1 MQRIISVVIEKLS
14 LGGHGIA
21 RHEGQVLFVP
31 FSAPGDKL
39 NVRIT
44 LQKKNYAEAEIVE
57 IIEPASSRVSPPCSV
72 FGRCGGCNW
81 QHISYEEQLRQKKLI
96 VEEQLSKFL
105 KIKIEIPDV
114 VPSPQTLNYRNRIQ
128 LKRQG
133 SSLGYYARESHNI
146 VNIDKCWIAE
156 PAIND
161 EIAKIKNS
169 PAPDAL
175 QKLQLLLNKDLKVV
189 SELLTDSAE
198 KDSPEI
204 SFSQVNRFQN
214 ENLLSAA
221 LALADQK
228 SYSEILDLY
237 AGSGNFSFPLFK
249 SFPSSPITAVELNQ
263 KAVAM
268 AQAEIQKQN
277 ISPKKFRFLLA
288 DVGAYLKRNTLANR
302 GLVLI
307 DPPRSGCDEFVI
319 RSLAYQPFQKLI
331 YISCN
336 PATLGRDLER
346 LFSTRPGSLKLGKVQ
361 AFDMF
366 PQTDHVEVLAEII
379 PV

>member
-1 MQRIISVVIEKLS
+1 MQRLISVVIEKLS

-57 IIEPASSRVSPPCSV
+57 VLEPSKSRVTPPCSV
-72 FGRCGGCNW
+72 FGSCGGCNW

-105 KIKIEIPDV
+105 KTKIEIPDV
-114 VPSPQTLNYRNRIQ
+114 VPSPEPLHYRNRIQ

-133 SSLGYYARESHNI
+133 SNFGYYARESHNI
-146 VNIDKCWIAE
+146 INIDKCWISE
-156 PAIND
+156 SPINN
-161 EIAKIKNS
+161 EISRIKAS
-169 PAPDAL
+169 PAPKEL
-175 QKLQLLLNKDLKVV
+175 QKIQLLLNKDLQVV
-189 SELLTDSAE
+189 SELTSE
-198 KDSPEI
+198 SSENESPEI

-214 ENLLSAA
+214 ESLVAA
-221 LALADQK
+221 VLALADQK
-228 SYSEILDLY
+228 NYPEILDLY
-237 AGSGNFSFPLFK
+237 AGSGNFSFPFFK
-249 SFPSSPITAVELNQ
+249 AFPSSPLTAVELNQ
-263 KAVAM
+263 KAVAL

-277 ISPKKFRFLLA
+277 ISPKKFRFLLS
-288 DVGAYLKRNTLANR
+288 DVGAFLKRNSLTPK

-307 DPPRSGCDEFVI
+307 DPPRSGCEELVI
-319 RSLAYQPFQKLI
+319 RSLAHQPFQKLI

-346 LFSTRPGSLKLGKVQ
+346 LFSINPGALKLGKVQ

-366 PQTDHVEVLAEII
+366 PQTDHVEVLAEIV
-379 PV
+379 PT